1 MESSF
6 LFSAAK
12 GFLEPQEKHQT
23 RPLLVYGQEQ
33 TTKFRYDWGT
43 RGEVSYRSKYV
54 FLSAV
59 HVLANKSSL
68 FLRRITAS
76 VITRTFL
83 EWKRCPQSC
92 QLARALST
100 SRLLGLR
107 LHQKPGRVTGVS
119 SHLSPSRKRS
129 EDSALSITRNYWKT
143 TEGPKKLQA
152 WSS

>member
-1 MESSF
+1 MEISF

-33 TTKFRYDWGT
+33 NTKFRYDWGT

-68 FLRRITAS
+68 VLRRITAS
-76 VITRTFL
+76 VITRTFRV
-83 EWKRCPQSC
+83 WKRCPQSC

-100 SRLLGLR
+100 SRLRGLR
-107 LHQKPGRVTGVS
+107 LHQKNGRVTGVS
-119 SHLSPSRKRS
+119 SHLSPARKRS

-143 TEGPKKLQA
+143 TEGPKKLQS